1 MERIKKDSFGI
12 EIENAEMGKLEWLL
26 QEAKIPYRIEY
37 IWGMPSVRY
46 YGHGEELICDAV
58 CHSGSYGHEIGL
70 LEIMGLTRNDDSVEG
85 WLTSEEVFDR
95 SLKIGIKGTE
105 KFPLKI

>member
-12 EIENAEMGKLEWLL
+12 EIEYTEMGKLEWLL

-46 YGHGEELICDAV
+46 YGHGDELICDAV
-58 CHSGSYGHEIGL
+58 CHSGSYGHEEGL

-95 SLKIGIKGTE
+95 IFEDWSKGN
-105 KFPLKI
+105 

>member
-26 QEAKIPYRIEY
+26 QEAKIPYRIDY
-37 IWGMPSVRY
+37 IWEMPSVRY
-46 YGHGEELICDAV
+46 YGHGEKLICDAV

-85 WLTSEEVFDR
+85 
-95 SLKIGIKGTE
+95 
-105 KFPLKI
+105 

>member
-70 LEIMGLTRNDDSVEG
+70 LEIMGLTRNNDSVEG

-95 SLKIGIKGTE
+95 IYEDWNKGN
-105 KFPLKI
+105 

>member
-1 MERIKKDSFGI
+1 MELVKKDSCGI
-12 EIENAEMGKLEWLL
+12 EIDYTEMIKLELLL
-26 QEAKIPYRIEY
+26 QEAKIPYRIDY
-37 IWGMPSVRY
+37 VLGMPSVRY
-46 YGHGEELICDAV
+46 YGLGKELICDAI

-95 SLKIGIKGTE
+95 ISEDWNKGN
-105 KFPLKI
+105 